1 MFDFNEAT
9 AKNQEMMDAMAKNLA
24 AMANGFQAI
33 ATEATDFSK
42 KSVEGGVAHFE
53 KLIAVGSVEAAIEL
67 QTNFVKSTYETAV
80 AQATKMTDM
89 VADLS
94 KVAFQPAEASV
105 AAAPKAA
112 PAPKAAAAKASRSS
126 ANVKSEVAA

>member
-1 MFDFNEAT
+1 MFDFNEIT
-9 AKNQEMMDAMAKNLA
+9 AKNQEMFDSLVKNFTAVTNSL
-24 AMANGFQAI
+24 QAI
-33 ATEATDFSK
+33 ANEATDFSK
-42 KSVEGGVAHFE
+42 KSVEGSVAHFE

-67 QTNFVKSTYETAV
+67 QTSYMKSSYDTAI

-94 KVAFQPAEASV
+94 KVTLQPAETAV
-105 AAAPKAA
+105 VPAPKAA
-112 PAPKAAAAKASRSS
+112 PAPAAAAAKTPRSS

>member
-1 MFDFNEAT
+1 MFDFNEMT
-9 AKNQEMMDAMAKNLA
+9 AKNQEMIDAMVKNFTA
-24 AMANGFQAI
+24 VTNGFQAI

-53 KLIAVGSVEAAIEL
+53 KLIAVGSIEAAMGL
-67 QTNFVKSTYETAV
+67 QASYVKSSYDTAI
-80 AQATKMTDM
+80 AQATKLTDM

-94 KVAFQPAEASV
+94 KVALQPAEAAV
-105 AAAPKAA
+105 A
-112 PAPKAAAAKASRSS
+112 PAPKAAPVPKAAAAKTSRSS

>member
-1 MFDFNEAT
+1 MFDFNEVT
-9 AKNQEMMDAMAKNLA
+9 AKNQEMIDAMVKNFT
-24 AMANGFQAI
+24 AMTNGLQAI

-53 KLIAVGSVEAAIEL
+53 KLIAVSSVEAAIEL
-67 QTNFVKSTYETAV
+67 QTSYAKSAYETAV

-94 KVAFQPAEASV
+94 KVAFRPAEAAV
-105 AAAPKAA
+105 AASPKAA
-112 PAPKAAAAKASRSS
+112 PAPKAAAAKTSRSS